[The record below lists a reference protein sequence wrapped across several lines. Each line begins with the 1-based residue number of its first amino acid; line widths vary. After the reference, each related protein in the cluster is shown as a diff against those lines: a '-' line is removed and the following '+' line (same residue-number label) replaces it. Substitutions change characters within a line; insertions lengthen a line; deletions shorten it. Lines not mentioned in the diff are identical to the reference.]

1 MAIVARLDGAH
12 RAPRDGFTAYRH
24 LHSGQ
29 ARLIIASEL
38 ENTTMEQRE
47 NDNLH
52 IVLQEELPSPRALK
66 EALPVTGAALETVL
80 AGHQGVKGILD
91 HTDHRLMVVVGP
103 CSIHNV
109 DEAMDYA
116 RLLKPLADELNDT
129 LMIVMRVYFEKPR
142 TTVGWEGLI
151 YDPHLDGTHRI
162 EHGLRI
168 GRQLMLDINAL
179 GLPIAI
185 EALDLITP
193 QYLQDLVSWTAVGA
207 RTTES
212 PTHRKLS
219 SGISSAVGFKNNVD
233 GSLTV
238 AVNAIRSASSANSFI
253 SVTDEGK
260 VAAFRTA
267 GNPHCHVIL
276 RGGKEPN
283 YAPEFVARCE
293 EDLRKAFLPENIM
306 IDCSHGNSQK
316 NHQKQLD
323 VLESVTQQIEQGN
336 RSIIGVMIESNLCEG
351 NQPIPDDLS
360 VTDACINWETTETA
374 LRDLARRLR
383 GVLRGR

>member
-1 MAIVARLDGAH
+1 MN
-12 RAPRDGFTAYRH
+12 
-24 LHSGQ
+24 Q
-29 ARLIIASEL
+29 K
-38 ENTTMEQRE
+38 E

-52 IVLQEELPSPRALK
+52 IVLQEELPSPRELK
-66 EALPVTGAALETVL
+66 NAMPVTGAALDTVL
-80 AGHQGVKGILD
+80 AGHKGVKNILD
-91 HTDHRLMVVVGP
+91 HKDHRLIVVVGP

-109 DEAMDYA
+109 EEAMAYA
-116 RLLKPLADELNDT
+116 RLLKPLADELKDT

-151 YDPHLDGTHRI
+151 YDPNLDGTHRI

-185 EALDLITP
+185 EALDLISP
-193 QYLQDLVSWTAVGA
+193 QYLQDLVSWTAIGA

-253 SVTDEGK
+253 SITEEGR
-260 VAAFRTA
+260 VAAFRTS

-283 YAPEFVARCE
+283 YDAASVAQCE
-293 EDLRKAFLPENIM
+293 DDLRKANLPLNLM
-306 IDCSHGNSQK
+306 VDCSHGNSQK
-316 NHQKQLD
+316 QHLRQLD
-323 VLESVTQQIEQGN
+323 VLKDVTQQIVNGN
-336 RSIIGVMIESNLCEG
+336 RSIIGVMLESNLCEG
-351 NQPIPDDLS
+351 NQPIPDDLEEIKYGVS
-360 VTDACINWETTETA
+360 VTDACVNWESTESA
-374 LRDLARRLR
+374 LRDMAAKLRTVLPTRRKAQ
-383 GVLRGR
+383 

>member
-1 MAIVARLDGAH
+1 MDK
-12 RAPRDGFTAYRH
+12 
-24 LHSGQ
+24 
-29 ARLIIASEL
+29 
-38 ENTTMEQRE
+38 RE

-52 IVLQEELPSPRALK
+52 IVLQEELPSPRELK
-66 EALPVTGAALETVL
+66 DAMPLAGTALETVL
-80 AGHQGVKGILD
+80 NGHLGVKGVLERK
-91 HTDHRLMVVVGP
+91 DHRLLVVVGP

-109 DEAMDYA
+109 EEALAYA

-129 LMIVMRVYFEKPR
+129 LLILMRVYFEKPR

-151 YDPHLDGTHRI
+151 YDPHLDGSHRI

-168 GRQLMLDINAL
+168 GRQLMLDINNL
-179 GLPIAI
+179 GLPIAV
-185 EALDLITP
+185 EALDLISP
-193 QYLQDLVSWTAVGA
+193 QYLQDLVAWTAIGA

-219 SGISSAVGFKNNVD
+219 SGISSAVGFKNGVD

-238 AVNAIRSASSANSFI
+238 AVNAIRSASAENSFI

-260 VAAFRTA
+260 VAAFRTS

-293 EDLRKAFLPENIM
+293 EDLRKASLPENIM

-323 VLESVTQQIEQGN
+323 VLESITQQIEAGN
-336 RSIIGVMIESNLCEG
+336 KSIIGMMLESNLCEG
-351 NQPIPDDLS
+351 NQPIPADLEEIRYGVS
-360 VTDACINWETTETA
+360 VTDACINWQTTEQA
-374 LRDLARRLR
+374 LRGMASRLKLHLTARL
-383 GVLRGR
+383 LY